1 MAVGERPH
9 PSEPTERRESM
20 TELSD
25 LKRVRRLLLVEDHAV
40 FRGTFALLLER
51 QMDVD
56 CVRCSSLDETRT
68 ALRRLNFEIE
78 LAIVDL
84 DLPDEKGFQLIE
96 ELRERQPNV
105 AVLALTIGRWQNR
118 HARALERGADE
129 VCNLDL
135 SVEELIEAVRRL
147 GSRSGSK
154 SLEE

>member
-1 MAVGERPH
+1 MADGERPY

-25 LKRVRRLLLVEDHAV
+25 LKRVTKLLFVEDHAV
-40 FRGTFALLLER
+40 FRETFTLLLER

-56 CVRCSSLDETRT
+56 CVRCSSLDETHT
-68 ALRRLNFEIE
+68 ALRGLNGEIE

-105 AVLALTIGRWQNR
+105 PVLALTIGRWQSR
-118 HARALERGADE
+118 HAKALETGADE
-129 VCNLDL
+129 VCILDL
-135 SVEELIEAVRRL
+135 SIEELIEAVRRL
-147 GSRSGSK
+147 GFWSGSK